1 MGGGTTVA
9 APDREAREAA
19 LRDNVRRLTDNDD
32 EPPALAAA
40 LSAIRRE
47 LRGAPEGRAW
57 VVKVGTAAAAAAR

>member
-1 MGGGTTVA
+1 
-9 APDREAREAA
+9 
-19 LRDNVRRLTDNDD
+19 VRRLTDNDD

-57 VVKVGTAAAAAAR
+57 VVKVGTAAAAAAAR